1 MALLESHR
9 RAPKS
14 GNTKSLVIFV
24 HGYGADGND
33 LISLADPLA
42 EHMPDTVFYAPDAPN
57 RCKMNPMG
65 FEWFPI
71 PRMDGSTEEA
81 ARAGME
87 EAVALLGD
95 WLVETMQAEGVSAAQ
110 TVLVGFSQGTMM
122 SLHVGPRLADKL
134 AGIVG
139 FSGRLLAPEAIG
151 AVVNKPPVLLVHGD
165 MDDVVPPSSMPEAA
179 EVLSGAGFEVFT
191 HVSKG
196 TAHGIAPDGLGLA
209 LQFMMEKLK
218 S

>member
-1 MALLESHR
+1 MALLESHKK
-9 RAPKS
+9 APKS

-24 HGYGADGND
+24 HGYGADGKD

-57 RCKMNPMG
+57 KCQMNPMG

-87 EAVALLGD
+87 DATGMLED
-95 WLVETMQAEGVSAAQ
+95 WLVETMKAEGVTAAQ
-110 TVLVGFSQGTMM
+110 TVLIGFSQGTMI

-151 AVVNKPPVLLVHGD
+151 EVVNMPPVLLVHGD
-165 MDDVVPPSSMPEAA
+165 MDDVVAPSSMPEAA
-179 EVLSGAGFEVFT
+179 EVLRKAGFEVFT

-196 TAHGIAPDGLGLA
+196 TGHGIAPDGLGLA
-209 LQFMMEKLK
+209 LQFMIEKLK
-218 S
+218 V

>member
-1 MALLESHR
+1 MALLESHKK
-9 RAPKS
+9 APKS
-14 GNTKSLVIFV
+14 GKTKSLVIFV
-24 HGYGADGND
+24 HGYGADGKD
-33 LISLADPLA
+33 LISLGDPLA
-42 EHMPDTVFYAPDAPN
+42 DHMPDTVFYAPDAPN
-57 RCKMNPMG
+57 KCQMNPMG

-87 EAVALLGD
+87 EAVGILSD
-95 WLVETMQAEGVSAAQ
+95 WLDETMKAEGVTAAQ

-139 FSGRLLAPEAIG
+139 FSGRLLATESIDE
-151 AVVNKPPVLLVHGD
+151 VVNKPPILLVHGD
-165 MDDVVPPSSMPEAA
+165 MDDVVAPSSMPEAA
-179 EVLSGAGFEVFT
+179 EILGKAGFEVFT

-196 TAHGIAPDGLGLA
+196 TGHGIAPDGLGLA
-209 LQFMMEKLK
+209 LQFMIEKLK
-218 S
+218 I